1 MNIQRDK
8 LLLYGVTDRSWLK
21 GESLEEAVRAA
32 IKGGVTMI
40 QLREKHC
47 SHEELT
53 EAARRLKPV
62 CRAGGVPLIIND
74 DVRAALE
81 ADADG
86 VHVGQEDM
94 AVAEARRILGPEKI
108 VGASAHNREE
118 ALEAVRQGADY
129 LGCGAVFGSSTKKD
143 ASFLPLEEL
152 KRICAAVPV
161 PVAAIGGISEENCR
175 KLTGTGIA
183 GIAVISAVFGKEDK
197 EAAAVRL
204 RRLAEEITGGKEK

>member
-1 MNIQRDK
+1 MNIRRDE

-21 GESLEEAVRAA
+21 GESLEEAVEAA
-32 IKGGVTMI
+32 IKGGVTVI
-40 QLREKHC
+40 QLREKNC

-53 EAARRLKPV
+53 EAARRLRPV
-62 CRAGGVPLIIND
+62 CAAGGVPLIIND
-74 DVRAALE
+74 DVQAALE
-81 ADADG
+81 AGADG

-94 AVAEARRILGPEKI
+94 AVAEARKLLGPDKI

-129 LGCGAVFGSSTKKD
+129 LGCGAVFGSATKKD
-143 ASFLPLEEL
+143 ASVLPMEEL
-152 KRICAAVPV
+152 KKICAAVSV

-175 KLTGTGIA
+175 ELAGTGIA

-197 EAAAVRL
+197 EAAVARL
-204 RRLAEEITGGKEK
+204 RRLAEEIAGGDGE